1 VATRPSQPMNGG
13 RHGDA
18 RGRRRGRG
26 PMCQREEEGDV
37 VWGDGPVERR
47 GEPIS
52 GGFDDGSPPVV
63 RFPGDWGGVPARRES
78 CEHGGGINF
87 ANGGL
92 EVASHGEVAGLR
104 VGVVID
110 GVLEG

>member
-1 VATRPSQPMNGG
+1 
-13 RHGDA
+13 
-18 RGRRRGRG
+18 
-26 PMCQREEEGDV
+26 
-37 VWGDGPVERR
+37 
-47 GEPIS
+47 
-52 GGFDDGSPPVV
+52 VV
-63 RFPGDWGGVPARRES
+63 RFPGDRGGVPTRRES

>member
-1 VATRPSQPMNGG
+1 
-13 RHGDA
+13 
-18 RGRRRGRG
+18 
-26 PMCQREEEGDV
+26 
-37 VWGDGPVERR
+37 
-47 GEPIS
+47 
-52 GGFDDGSPPVV
+52 VV
-63 RFPGDWGGVPARRES
+63 RFPGDRGGVPTRRES

-110 GVLEG
+110 GVLEGWSGGGGGWGVVKLLRSLNCPLVG